1 LNEEPIMKTRFIRL
15 AAACTL
21 IALAA
26 CGGGGNDDNGAAT
39 DNDSSGVPASALISW
54 QAFSRWVGSRP
65 ASDSAEPLVVSD
77 VEAPSSDSDDPIDGG
92 S

>member
-1 LNEEPIMKTRFIRL
+1 MKTRFIRL
-15 AAACTL
+15 AAASTL
-21 IALAA
+21 LALAA
-26 CGGGGNDDNGAAT
+26 CGGGGNDDNGAAAE
-39 DNDSSGVPASALISW
+39 DDSSAVPVSALASW

-65 ASDSAEPLVVSD
+65 ANDRAEPLLVSD

>member
-1 LNEEPIMKTRFIRL
+1 MKNRFIRR
-15 AAACTL
+15 AASSTL
-21 IALAA
+21 LALAA
-26 CGGGGNDDNGAAT
+26 CGGGGNDDNGVSAE
-39 DNDSSGVPASALISW
+39 NDTSAVPASALISW

>member
-1 LNEEPIMKTRFIRL
+1 LNEEPIMKNRFIRL
-15 AAACTL
+15 AVASTL
-21 IALAA
+21 LALAA
-26 CGGGGNDDNGAAT
+26 CGGGGSDDNGATA
-39 DNDSSGVPASALISW
+39 DDDSRVPASALASW